1 MFDFEIGKVADTL
14 MEMSALVGK
23 DLETTWKYYIHDL
36 IKMQFSFDDIKAYI
50 EKKQK
55 QGEEADKASKSGHK
69 EI

>member
-1 MFDFEIGKVADTL
+1 MFDFEIEKVADTL

-36 IKMQFSFDDIKAYI
+36 IKMQFSFDDVKAYI
-50 EKKQK
+50 EKK
-55 QGEEADKASKSGHK
+55 QGEEADKASESGRK